1 MTKKK
6 ILMVQGSLQ
15 AGGAEKAMVSLLNT
29 LPEEK
34 YDVDLMLSARTG
46 LFYDQLPKW
55 IKIIDQP
62 FPFNCLSHKPTDWHF
77 YVHHPIMWIKKV
89 KRTWIAKHQHKLHLI
104 QSLWRQWRDD
114 IPEFEKE
121 YDVAYGG
128 QEGMCN
134 YYVID
139 KVKAKRKIVWIHS
152 DYDKLL
158 YNADFDRS
166 YFNRATI
173 VATMSQEARLVL
185 QKIFPEC
192 ADHVQ
197 YLANITNGR
206 MIYKMSEEQLDDHNF
221 IHLQKGLNIISVGR
235 LCAVKN
241 FSRAL
246 DTASLL
252 KEEGILFHWTI
263 IGEGSE
269 RKTLEQKRH
278 DLGLDNDVSLIGL
291 RSNPYKYMAHS
302 DMLVVTSDFEGR
314 SIAIDEAQI
323 LDLPVITTNYE
334 TAPDAVRDGETGLIC
349 EMTPEAISHAIKK
362 LSQDRV
368 LYNHI
373 KKVLKDKHEG
383 NVEEIE
389 KYYAAFEGED
399 N

>member
-1 MTKKK
+1 M
-6 ILMVQGSLQ
+6 IQGSLQ

-29 LPEEK
+29 LLEEK

-104 QSLWRQWRDD
+104 QSLWKQWRND

-128 QEGMCN
+128 QEGLGN

-139 KVKAKRKIVWIHS
+139 KVKAKRKILWIHN
-152 DYDKLL
+152 DYDKLH
-158 YNADFDRS
+158 YSAAFDKS
-166 YFNRATI
+166 YFSKASI
-173 VATMSQEARLVL
+173 VATMSQEAKLVL
-185 QKIFPEC
+185 QKDFPDS
-192 ADHVQ
+192 ADHVWF
-197 YLANITNGR
+197 LENITNGK
-206 MIYKMSEEQLDDHNF
+206 MIYKLSQEPINDARYVYLKD
-221 IHLQKGLNIISVGR
+221 GLNIVSVGR
-235 LCAVKN
+235 LSPQKN
-241 FSRAL
+241 FTRAL
-246 DTASLL
+246 LAANVL
-252 KEEGILFHWTI
+252 KEKGIKFHWTI
-263 IGEGSE
+263 IGEGPE
-269 RKTLEQKRH
+269 RMKLEKKRH
-278 DLGLDNDVSLIGL
+278 ELDLDEFFSLIGL
-291 RSNPYKYMAHS
+291 RANPYKYMAHS

-349 EMTPEAISHAIKK
+349 EMTPEAIAEAIIK
-362 LSQDRV
+362 LRNEKS
-368 LYNHI
+368 LYISI
-373 KKVLKDKHEG
+373 KENLSSKRDG
-383 NVEEIE
+383 NVTEIYN
-389 KYYAAFEGED
+389 YYKAFEGK
-399 N
+399 